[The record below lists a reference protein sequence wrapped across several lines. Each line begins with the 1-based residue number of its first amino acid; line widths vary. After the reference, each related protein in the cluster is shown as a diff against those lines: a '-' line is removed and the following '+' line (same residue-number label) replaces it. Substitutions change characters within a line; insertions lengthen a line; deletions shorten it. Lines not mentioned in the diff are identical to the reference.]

1 LASEKKSILVCIDG
15 SNLTDAVVEH
25 AVFLAKQTQ
34 SELKFLHIIE
44 HKGDTKTVLHE
55 GAMTPNMSEK
65 LLESLSEQG
74 HENSKQLIT
83 EGRALLEK
91 AHKTAL
97 ESGITDV
104 SVKHL
109 HGQLAVALQEFEE
122 TFEYVVLGVT
132 GQGHTASDKPALGT
146 QLEEAIRVLDS
157 PVYIVKKEFVKPT
170 SLLLAYNGGRASRKA
185 LDTLKKGDLFENDL
199 HIHIVAVQKD
209 RQHAQILVNEAYQE
223 LTESHFEHISSDV
236 LIGNNPKQL
245 LRYQL
250 ENDIDITVM
259 GAFSHGK
266 LYGFLFGSFTN
277 EMLLNSE
284 ANFLIIR

>member
-1 LASEKKSILVCIDG
+1 MASEKKSILACIDG
-15 SNLTDAVVEH
+15 SALTDTVIDH

-44 HKGDTKTVLHE
+44 HKGSTETVLHE
-55 GAMTPNMSEK
+55 GAMTPNMSEQ
-65 LLESLSEQG
+65 LLASLSEQG
-74 HENSKQLIT
+74 YENSKQLIAD
-83 EGRALLEK
+83 GRAMLEK
-91 AHKTAL
+91 AHQKAL
-97 ESGITDV
+97 EYGVTDV

-122 TFEYVVLGVT
+122 RFEYVVLGVT
-132 GQGHTASDKPALGT
+132 GHGHSTDKPALGT
-146 QLEEAIRVLDS
+146 QLEEAIRVLET
-157 PVYIVKKEFVKPT
+157 PVYIVKTEFTKPK

-185 LDTLKKGDLFENDL
+185 LETLKKGDLFERDL

-223 LTESHFEHISSDV
+223 LTDSHFDHISSDV

-245 LRYQL
+245 IRYQL

-277 EMLLNSE
+277 EMLLNSK